1 MDILDFIPTGSE
13 NAVTRVE
20 LCQRTGLDDRTVRD
34 LIHNARRRIPIL
46 NMQDG
51 KGYFIP
57 DMNTRN
63 DTDLLKWYVRQEES
77 RKQSIGWSLKAA
89 RRTLKNLNID
99 WRGDVEQQE

>member
-51 KGYFIP
+51 KG
-57 DMNTRN
+57 
-63 DTDLLKWYVRQEES
+63 
-77 RKQSIGWSLKAA
+77 
-89 RRTLKNLNID
+89 
-99 WRGDVEQQE
+99 